1 MLGKDY
7 GCKYS
12 YGHLD
17 ILIGDHVTTEVFPH
31 ISTWLE
37 EHEVPCAGDVHFSFP
52 IAKFEES
59 K

>member
-17 ILIGDHVTTEVFPH
+17 ILIGDQVTTEVFPH

-37 EHEVPCAGDVHFSFP
+37 EHELPCDSDVHHSIP
-52 IAKFEES
+52 IPNFEGS